1 MALQDP
7 TQPVAALRD
16 IAFAWPGQDGPCLRL
31 DRFAVSA
38 GEHVFVSGASGSG
51 KSTLLGLLAGVLAP
65 AQGRVEVNGTDLTAL
80 SGARRDRF
88 RADHIG
94 IIFQQLNLLPYLSVL
109 DNVLL
114 GCKFSAHRRQ
124 RSVAQGG
131 SPAAAAGMLLARLD
145 LPEPLWRRPAARL
158 SVGQQQRVAA
168 ARALLGRPELVLAD
182 EPTSALDADRQSA
195 FMDLL
200 QRECRAVGAS
210 LVFVSH
216 DTRLMP
222 RFDRH
227 VAMPHGFV
235 AVPA

>member
-1 MALQDP
+1 MESRQHAP
-7 TQPVAALRD
+7 TAMLTG
-16 IAFAWPGQDGPCLRL
+16 IAFTWPGQDAACLRL
-31 DRFAVSA
+31 DRFRVAA

-51 KSTLLGLLAGVLAP
+51 KSTLLGLLAGVLVP
-65 AQGRVEVNGTDLTAL
+65 AQGQVMLNGTALNRLT
-80 SGARRDRF
+80 GAQRDRF

-114 GCKFSAHRRQ
+114 GCKFSARR
-124 RSVAQGG
+124 RRRTAAQGG
-131 SPAAAAGMLLARLD
+131 GPAAAAAMLLARLD
-145 LPEPLWRRPAARL
+145 LPEAIWSRPAAQL

-182 EPTSALDADRQSA
+182 EPTSALDADRQDA

-200 QRECRAVGAS
+200 RHECRAAGAS

-216 DTRLMP
+216 DATLMP
-222 RFDRH
+222 SFDRH
-227 VAMPHGFV
+227 VAL
-235 AVPA
+235 PAGTVTEAT